1 MALTISTNA
10 PSLAHLNFINKMLAK
25 HTERLS
31 SGLRINSA
39 SDDPAGYA
47 VATNLH
53 STQRSVSQAIRNT
66 NDGASFIQT
75 AEGANSEVQNLVTRM
90 RELAVQGSSST
101 LTSSQRTNLQT
112 ELDEIVTEI
121 SRVSANTEFNDISL
135 TNGSTPTLSVQVGPN
150 GGSSNQVTM
159 TFGDLRTST
168 LGIDSI
174 SLANATT
181 SSAAITTIDT
191 ALDTL
196 SGYAAQYGATQ
207 SRFDS
212 NISNLEIYR
221 SNLQSSYSGIM
232 DADYALESAA
242 FSKFQTQQQAAIA
255 VMAQANINRQAI
267 LQLLG

>member
-1 MALTISTNA
+1 MALTISTNV
-10 PSLAHLNFINKMLAK
+10 PSLAHLNFINKMLEK
-25 HTERLS
+25 HTERMS

-47 VATNLH
+47 VATNLD

-66 NDGASFIQT
+66 NDGVSFLQT
-75 AEGANSEVQNLVTRM
+75 AEGANSEVQNMVTRM

-101 LTSSQRTNLQT
+101 LTSSQRTTLQT

-121 SRVSANTEFNDISL
+121 ARVSANTEFNDISL
-135 TNGSTPTLSVQVGPN
+135 TNGSNPTLSVQVGPN
-150 GGSSNQVTM
+150 GGSNNQVTM
-159 TFGDLRTST
+159 TFGDLQTST

-181 SSAAITTIDT
+181 SGAAITTIDT
-191 ALDTL
+191 ALDAL

-207 SRFDS
+207 GRFDS
-212 NISNLEIYR
+212 NISNLETYR

-232 DADYALESAA
+232 DTDYALESAA
-242 FSKFQTQQQAAIA
+242 YSKFQTQQQAAIA

>member
-47 VATNLH
+47 VATNLR

-90 RELAVQGSSST
+90 RELAVQGST